1 MKFDVVIPCWNSG
14 ELLSRSLQSV
24 LNQLHQDYEVY
35 VIDGS
40 EDGGDKEYF
49 ESTVN
54 DDERFHYVVQDKDS
68 FPYAGGARNQG
79 VQLGSSSVIA
89 FLDSDDEWYEDH
101 LEQHDM
107 HWEFDDELSM
117 VWSGV
122 EADLKLESMLTGT
135 DVVMRQRACQYM
147 SEMPEVP
154 KEHRWMYGAYIFGLC
169 MQPTNYSVRRD
180 AFEEVGGFP
189 DYRYQEDK
197 LLQANLIYAYP
208 HIACIE
214 EVTCYADW
222 HREGKITL
230 LNQEPGLYQDMFVND
245 TYLSGEVLKRYAK
258 GFLYGLEDMQDL
270 CIEDMSWDNVV
281 ELCKEQL
288 GVA

>member
-14 ELLSRSLQSV
+14 ELLCRSLQSV
-24 LNQLHQDYEVY
+24 LNQSHQDFEVF
-35 VIDGS
+35 VVDGS
-40 EDGGDKEYF
+40 DDEGDKVYF
-49 ESTVN
+49 EQTVN
-54 DDERFHYVVQDKDS
+54 GDERFHYIVQDKEAH
-68 FPYAGGARNQG
+68 PYAGGARNQG
-79 VQLGSSSVIA
+79 VALGTASVIA

-107 HWEFDDELSM
+107 HWEFDEELSM

-122 EADLKLESMLTGT
+122 EADLQLESMLTGGN
-135 DVVMRQRACQYM
+135 VVMRQRACQYM
-147 SEMPEVP
+147 SELPEVP
-154 KEHRWMYGAYIFGLC
+154 KEHRWLYGAYVFGLC
-169 MQPTNYSVRRD
+169 MQPTNYSVSRH
-180 AFEEVGGFP
+180 AFEDVGGFP
-189 DYRYQEDK
+189 SYRYQEDK

-230 LNQEPGLYQDMFVND
+230 LNQDPGMYQDMFVHD
-245 TYLSGEVLKRYAK
+245 TYLSGELLKEYAK
-258 GFLYGLEDMQDL
+258 EYFSTIEDMQDI
-270 CIEDMSWDNVV
+270 CIDEMPFEKIMD
-281 ELCKEQL
+281 LCKSHL